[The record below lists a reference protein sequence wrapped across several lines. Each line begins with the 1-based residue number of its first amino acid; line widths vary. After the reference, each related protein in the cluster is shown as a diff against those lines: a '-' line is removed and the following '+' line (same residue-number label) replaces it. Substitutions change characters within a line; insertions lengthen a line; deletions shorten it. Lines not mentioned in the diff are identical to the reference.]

1 MKKLDTKKKKT
12 ESEII
17 SDLLKITADAE
28 HNLSM
33 IGSVS
38 DCGIDL
44 ARQSMN
50 DGEYESAYF
59 NLGEVVHFDYL
70 RKNLQEIKKI
80 LEEKITIQIGYANF
94 VINSNSR
101 PDKKKPP
108 EELN

>member
-80 LEEKITIQIGYANF
+80 IEENTIVRLGGASF
-94 VINSNSR
+94 KVNSWSTGKER
-101 PDKKKPP
+101 
-108 EELN
+108 